1 MVERN
6 AFMRHLSQ
14 TGWWVASLFLFVAVW
29 ELAYAL
35 GMYHSASLPPPHIFL
50 PDLPAQARHFD
61 TAHLVVGEEFAG
73 SNLAALLQ
81 TTGATVLRV
90 IAGLSLGFVLGVFTG
105 LAICYFR
112 IFGWLTLPI
121 ITLLAPIS
129 PFAWLPVAIFIA
141 GVGNAAAI
149 FLVFIAVYFIIVL
162 ATIAEI
168 RAVPLTFLNVAR
180 TMGATRFQTYFHV
193 VLPAILPALFMILRL
208 NLFAAWM
215 VVLIGESAGVGSGLG
230 AVILL
235 ARNTANMNLV
245 FLGLIVIGI
254 VGALFDQALRQVQK
268 RMLYWI
274 HEKPVAVGL

>member
-14 TGWWVASLFLFVAVW
+14 TGWWVASLFLFVSVW

-90 IAGLSLGFVLGVFTG
+90 IAGLSLGFILGVFTG

-168 RAVPLTFLNVAR
+168 SGGTSNFSERGPHNGRYTLSNVFSCSASGDLACPVHDIAPQPVRGMDGGVNRKVSRRWIGARSSDFTRPKHRQHEFGVPR
-180 TMGATRFQTYFHV
+180 PHRHWY
-193 VLPAILPALFMILRL
+193 R
-208 NLFAAWM
+208 WS
-215 VVLIGESAGVGSGLG
+215 LI
-230 AVILL
+230 
-235 ARNTANMNLV
+235 
-245 FLGLIVIGI
+245 
-254 VGALFDQALRQVQK
+254 
-268 RMLYWI
+268 
-274 HEKPVAVGL
+274 